1 MTASLATFGYAC
13 NTLDV
18 EWELQQVMCVN
29 KRALIVDT
37 RLSPWCRWSMLW
49 QRDRLAA
56 RYGKHYQWRGQ
67 LLGNVNHDQPG
78 KPIRLADEAAGI
90 PLLCRWLEQDITLIL
105 LCACADYERCHRNVI
120 YEKVK
125 ARLGECL
132 PDFRL
137 GQRVMTPNGAGRINP
152 HVPLDVHRARN
163 RYAVIL
169 DVSHP
174 QRHYFPHELEPF
186 DVVQSCLLEV
196 A

>member
-13 NTLDV
+13 KTLDV
-18 EWELQQVMCVN
+18 EWELQQVLCVN
-29 KRALIVDT
+29 RRALLVDT

-56 RYGKHYQWRGQ
+56 RYGEHYRWVGQ

-78 KPIRLADEAAGI
+78 KPIALANEAVGI

-105 LCACADYERCHRNVI
+105 LCACADYERCHRKVI

-125 ARLGECL
+125 AQMGGRL
-132 PDFRL
+132 PDFTL
-137 GQRVMTPNGAGRINP
+137 GQRVMTPHGAGRISP
-152 HVPLDVHRARN
+152 HIPLDVHRARN
-163 RYAVIL
+163 RYTVIL
-169 DVSHP
+169 EVFHP
-174 QRHYFPHELEPF
+174 SPYYFPHELEPL
-186 DVVQSCLLEV
+186 DAVQQLLV